1 MNIGDDATEK
11 FLDQVLAAANICR
24 QHLANKIPI
33 KWLTQKQWREY
44 NNATNCLICTK
55 SFIYLLTCIMSA
67 DKKICSHDYLTGEFR
82 GPAHNACNLN
92 YRNDP
97 KKVKIPCI
105 IHNLKGIV
113 SMLFSGIVS
122 KLFSWLLVDD
132 SYFYDSHL
140 DSYFLFTSYP
150 AN

>member
-1 MNIGDDATEK
+1 MPPTA
-11 FLDQVLAAANICR
+11 
-24 QHLANKIPI
+24 
-33 KWLTQKQWREY
+33 W
-44 NNATNCLICTK
+44 
-55 SFIYLLTCIMSA
+55 SA
-67 DKKICSHDYLTGEFR
+67 PNHSCNSCQQIKKICSHDYLTGEFR
-82 GPAHNACNLN
+82 RPAHNACNLN
-92 YRNDP
+92 YRIDP

-132 SYFYDSHL
+132 NYFYDSHL